1 MVTVVGPADDA
12 LAITLWQHARAT
24 TDPASSLHRLVPDRD
39 GETLARLG
47 FPIDR
52 VAAYVCIGTVCS
64 APIADEASLARA
76 LVEASRR
83 YAHPD

>member
-12 LAITLWQHARAT
+12 LAVTLWRRARAT
-24 TDPASSLHRLVPDRD
+24 TDPASSLHRLEPDRD
-39 GETLARLG
+39 GEMLARLG
-47 FPIDR
+47 FPVGR

-64 APIADEASLARA
+64 APIADEASLAGA
-76 LVEASRR
+76 LDEASRR